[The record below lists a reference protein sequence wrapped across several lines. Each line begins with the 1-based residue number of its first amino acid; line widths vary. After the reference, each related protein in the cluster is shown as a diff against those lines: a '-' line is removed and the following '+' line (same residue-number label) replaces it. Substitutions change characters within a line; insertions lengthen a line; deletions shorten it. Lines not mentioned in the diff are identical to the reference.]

1 MADYLAA
8 IDLGTTKIVSIV
20 GEKIKN
26 SRRLKILA
34 YSEGRSIGI
43 RHGQVENIHSVVG
56 VVKSTLDDIRTTAGI
71 SDIGEV
77 YVGIAG
83 LNIRYVV
90 NRTEILRP
98 VYEELITE
106 DDIKKLEDNAC
117 RLHINMGEK
126 IIHVIPQTYS
136 IDDIH
141 EITDP
146 VGRLGYKLAGNFM
159 LIIEKGVSTR
169 HTEVCIERL
178 NLSLKELIL
187 EPMASARAVLSD
199 DEREMGVVMVDMGG
213 GTTDLIIFHENVIR
227 HTAIIPFG
235 GNTVTQDIKTGC
247 TITWRDA
254 ENIKIQYGSCMPTMV
269 SDTCIVIPGEN
280 GKEPCEISFK
290 SLACIIEARMKE
302 ILDMIFY
309 EIRKYTDNNHELT
322 TGIVFTGGGAQMT
335 HLREFVKLKTG
346 MDVRIGKPMY
356 ISESS
361 PKDIVHPKYSTAVG
375 LVMCGFDIREKYA
388 KLAETKDTDTVIAEP
403 VIIDPVIIDPVIVEP
418 VIVESVASVGP
429 VSTVNTVNTVNTVD
443 PVNPENPVDP
453 VNTVNPV
460 IVNSGNDDTKM
471 IFKSVIDMFKNVL
484 YEKKEKV

>member
-1 MADYLAA
+1 MADYLVA

-20 GEKIKN
+20 GEKTKN
-26 SRRLKILA
+26 SKRLKILA
-34 YSEGRSIGI
+34 YSEGRSSGI

-56 VVKSTLDDIRTTAGI
+56 VVKNTLDSIKTTAGI
-71 SDIGEV
+71 SDINEV

-83 LNIRYVV
+83 LNIRYIV

-98 VYEELITE
+98 IYEELITE
-106 DDIKKLEDNAC
+106 NDIKMLEDNAR

-126 IIHVIPQTYS
+126 IVHVIPQTYS

-159 LIIEKGVSTR
+159 VIIEKGVSTR

-213 GTTDLIIFHENVIR
+213 GTTDLIIFHKNVIR

-247 TITWRDA
+247 KITWKEA
-254 ENIKIQYGSCMPTMV
+254 ENIKIQRGSCMPAMV
-269 SDTCIVIPGEN
+269 PDTEILIPGEN
-280 GKEPCEISFK
+280 GKEPYKISFK
-290 SLACIIEARMKE
+290 LLACIIEARIKE

-309 EIRKYTDNNHELT
+309 EIRKYTDNNHELA
-322 TGIVFTGGGAQMT
+322 TGIVFTGGAAQIAN
-335 HLREFVKLKTG
+335 LREFVKLKTG

-356 ISESS
+356 VSESS

-375 LVMCGFDIREKYA
+375 LVMYGFDIREKYA
-388 KLAETKDTDTVIAEP
+388 KLVEIKNTDTVI
-403 VIIDPVIIDPVIVEP
+403 
-418 VIVESVASVGP
+418 
-429 VSTVNTVNTVNTVD
+429 
-443 PVNPENPVDP
+443 VNPVVPVNPVDP
-453 VNTVNPV
+453 VNPVNPV
-460 IVNSGNDDTKM
+460 NPVDPVDPVDPGNSDIKM
-471 IFKSVIDMFKNVL
+471 TLKSVMDMFKNVL